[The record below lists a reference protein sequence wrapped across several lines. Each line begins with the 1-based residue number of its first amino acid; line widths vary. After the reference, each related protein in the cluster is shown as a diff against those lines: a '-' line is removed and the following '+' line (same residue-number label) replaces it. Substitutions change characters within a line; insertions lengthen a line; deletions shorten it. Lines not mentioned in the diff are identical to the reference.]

1 MCAYVCVYCPDDALI
16 MRHYS
21 KLVVVIVDEKVCAM
35 KKEEKNVN
43 LPFDQMQFR
52 CGRASLESTRK
63 ANSQAVIRRLFL

>member
-21 KLVVVIVDEKVCAM
+21 KLVVVIVNEKVCAM

-52 CGRASLESTRK
+52 CGRAS
-63 ANSQAVIRRLFL
+63 